1 MNIRNLKII
10 LIIGLILAVF
20 PMPYGYFSIL
30 RIYAV
35 IVFALLLFQIPSK
48 KQNSRNWNFILYI
61 ALIILFQP
69 LIKFP
74 IGRTLWNIIDMAVAI
89 WMLITLNKKK

>member
-1 MNIRNLKII
+1 MNLKSLKTI
-10 LIIGLILAVF
+10 LIIGLLLALL

-35 IVFALLLFQIPSK
+35 VVFVILLFQIPSK
-48 KQNSRNWNFILYI
+48 QKNSKNWSFIAYI
-61 ALIILFQP
+61 ALIVLFQP
-69 LIKFP
+69 IIKIP
-74 IGRTLWNIIDMAVAI
+74 IGRTLWNVIDVAVAI